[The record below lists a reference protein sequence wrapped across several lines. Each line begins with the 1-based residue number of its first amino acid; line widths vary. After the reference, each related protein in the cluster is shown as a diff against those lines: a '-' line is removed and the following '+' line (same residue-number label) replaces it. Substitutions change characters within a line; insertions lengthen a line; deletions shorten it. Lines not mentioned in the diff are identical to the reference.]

1 MAQEPGVKVGLVAG
15 EASGDMLGGS
25 LLQALRA
32 RAPGLSAMGVAGEEM
47 RAAGCRPL
55 VHASEL
61 AVMGLVEVIAHLPR
75 LLKLR
80 RQLARQFA
88 TWRPDVF
95 VGIDAPEFNLGLE
108 SRLRRQGIPTVQYVS
123 PSVWAWRGGRVRK
136 IARSADLVLCLLPFE
151 KQFYDNHNIRAVF
164 VGHPLAER
172 ITRQPDTSTARRE
185 LGLADEGEWLA
196 LLPGSRIGEVTR
208 LANDFAETIAW
219 LRERRPSM
227 RFVAALASA
236 ECETIFRAAL
246 RRITPPVG
254 IHMIRGRSHEVMAA
268 ADVLLVASGTAT
280 LEAALIGRPMVVTY
294 RLAQATQWLLKWPG
308 LLKIDRFALPNLVAG
323 EDLVPEIINDD
334 VSVEALGQAI
344 LRELDDTGRR
354 QYLDGRFRD
363 IRQMLKHNAAERAA
377 AAILDL
383 AAGRSGE

>member
-1 MAQEPGVKVGLVAG
+1 MAQEPGVKVALVAG

-55 VHASEL
+55 VDASEL

-151 KQFYDNHNIRAVF
+151 KQFYDDHNIRAVF

-185 LGLADEGEWLA
+185 LGLADDGEWLA

-334 VSVEALGQAI
+334 VSVEALGKAI

>member
-1 MAQEPGVKVGLVAG
+1 MAQEPGVKVALVAG

-55 VHASEL
+55 VNASEL

-151 KQFYDNHNIRAVF
+151 KQFYDDHNIRAVF

-185 LGLADEGEWLA
+185 LGLADDGEWLA

>member
-1 MAQEPGVKVGLVAG
+1 MAQEPGVKVALVAG

-55 VHASEL
+55 VDASEL

-151 KQFYDNHNIRAVF
+151 KQFYDDHNIRAVF

-185 LGLADEGEWLA
+185 LGLADDGEWLA

>member
-25 LLQALRA
+25 LLQAMHA
-32 RAPGLSAMGVAGEEM
+32 RATGLSAMGVAGEEM

-61 AVMGLVEVIAHLPR
+61 AVMGLVEVISHLPR
-75 LLKLR
+75 LLALR
-80 RQLARQFA
+80 RKLARQFA
-88 TWRPDVF
+88 AWRPDVF

-108 SRLRRQGIPTVQYVS
+108 ARLRRQGIPTVQYVS
-123 PSVWAWRGGRVRK
+123 PSVWAWRSGRVKK

-151 KQFYDNHNIRAVF
+151 KQFYDDHNIRAVF

-185 LGLADEGEWLA
+185 LGLADDGEWLA

-208 LANDFAETIAW
+208 LAKDFAETIAW

-236 ECETIFRAAL
+236 ESETIFREAI
-246 RRITPPVG
+246 RRITPPVE

-354 QYLDGRFRD
+354 QYLDGRFLD
-363 IRQMLKHNAAERAA
+363 IRRMLKHNAAERAA
-377 AAILDL
+377 ASILDL
-383 AAGRSGE
+383 AAGRIGE

>member
-88 TWRPDVF
+88 AWRPDVF

-151 KQFYDNHNIRAVF
+151 KQFYDDHNIRAVF

-185 LGLADEGEWLA
+185 LGLADDGEWLA

-219 LRERRPSM
+219 LRDRRPSM

>member
-55 VHASEL
+55 GHASEL

-151 KQFYDNHNIRAVF
+151 KQFYDDHNIRAVF

-185 LGLADEGEWLA
+185 LGLADDGEWLA

>member
-75 LLKLR
+75 LIKLR
-80 RQLARQFA
+80 RKLARQFA

-108 SRLRRQGIPTVQYVS
+108 SRLRRQGIPTVHYVS

-151 KQFYDNHNIRAVF
+151 KQFYDDHNIRAVF

-185 LGLADEGEWLA
+185 LGLADDGEWLA

-246 RRITPPVG
+246 RRITPPVE
-254 IHMIRGRSHEVMAA
+254 IHLIRGRSHEVMAA

-308 LLKIDRFALPNLVAG
+308 LLKIDRFALPNLVTG

-383 AAGRSGE
+383 AAGRIGE

>member
-15 EASGDMLGGS
+15 EASGDILGGS
-25 LLQALRA
+25 LLQAMRT

-47 RAAGCRPL
+47 IAEGCQPL

-80 RQLARQFA
+80 RKLARQFA

-108 SRLRRQGIPTVQYVS
+108 SRLRRQGIPTVHYVS

-151 KQFYDNHNIRAVF
+151 KQFYDDHNIRAVF

-172 ITRQPDTSTARRE
+172 ITQQPGTSTARRE
-185 LGLADEGEWLA
+185 LGLADDGEWLA

-219 LRERRPSM
+219 LRDRRPSM

-236 ECETIFRAAL
+236 ESETIFREAI
-246 RRITPPVG
+246 RRITPPVEV
-254 IHMIRGRSHEVMAA
+254 HLIRGRSHEVMAA

-363 IRQMLKHNAAERAA
+363 IRRMLKHNAAERAA
-377 AAILDL
+377 ACILDL

>member
-55 VHASEL
+55 VDASEL

-123 PSVWAWRGGRVRK
+123 PSVWAGRGGRVRK

-151 KQFYDNHNIRAVF
+151 KQFYDDHNIRAVF

-185 LGLADEGEWLA
+185 LGLADDGEWLA

>member
-151 KQFYDNHNIRAVF
+151 KQFYDDHNIRAVF

-185 LGLADEGEWLA
+185 LGLADDGEWLA

-246 RRITPPVG
+246 RRITPPVE
-254 IHMIRGRSHEVMAA
+254 IHLIRGRSHEVMAA

-308 LLKIDRFALPNLVAG
+308 LLKIDRFALPNLVTG

-383 AAGRSGE
+383 AAGRIGE

>member
-1 MAQEPGVKVGLVAG
+1 MAQEPGVKVALVAG

-55 VHASEL
+55 VDASEL

-151 KQFYDNHNIRAVF
+151 KQFYDDHNIRAVF
-164 VGHPLAER
+164 VGHPLAENSGWPM
-172 ITRQPDTSTARRE
+172 TGS
-185 LGLADEGEWLA
+185 
-196 LLPGSRIGEVTR
+196 GSRGCR
-208 LANDFAETIAW
+208 A
-219 LRERRPSM
+219 
-227 RFVAALASA
+227 AALA
-236 ECETIFRAAL
+236 R
-246 RRITPPVG
+246 
-254 IHMIRGRSHEVMAA
+254 
-268 ADVLLVASGTAT
+268 
-280 LEAALIGRPMVVTY
+280 
-294 RLAQATQWLLKWPG
+294 
-308 LLKIDRFALPNLVAG
+308 
-323 EDLVPEIINDD
+323 
-334 VSVEALGQAI
+334 
-344 LRELDDTGRR
+344 
-354 QYLDGRFRD
+354 
-363 IRQMLKHNAAERAA
+363 
-377 AAILDL
+377 
-383 AAGRSGE
+383 

>member
-151 KQFYDNHNIRAVF
+151 KQFYDDHNIRAVF

>member
-47 RAAGCRPL
+47 IAAGCQPL
-55 VHASEL
+55 VQASEL

-80 RQLARQFA
+80 RKLARQFA

-151 KQFYDNHNIRAVF
+151 KQFYDDHNIRAVF

-185 LGLADEGEWLA
+185 LGLADDGEWLA

-246 RRITPPVG
+246 RRITPPVE

-383 AAGRSGE
+383 AAGRIGE

>member
-1 MAQEPGVKVGLVAG
+1 MAQEPGVKVALVAG

-55 VHASEL
+55 VDASEL

-151 KQFYDNHNIRAVF
+151 KQFYDDHNIRAVF

-185 LGLADEGEWLA
+185 LGLADDGEWLA

-344 LRELDDTGRR
+344 LRELDDNGRR

>member
-55 VHASEL
+55 GHASEL

-151 KQFYDNHNIRAVF
+151 KQFYDDHNIRAVF

-185 LGLADEGEWLA
+185 LGLADDGEWLA

-254 IHMIRGRSHEVMAA
+254 IHIIRGRSHEVMAA

-294 RLAQATQWLLKWPG
+294 RLAPASRLLLKWPG
-308 LLKIDRFALPNLVAG
+308 LLTTSRFALPNLIAG
-323 EDLVPEIINDD
+323 EDLVPEILQDD
-334 VSVEALGQAI
+334 ISAEALGQAI
-344 LRELDDTGRR
+344 LRELDDAARR
-354 QYLDGRFRD
+354 QYLDGRFRE
-363 IRQMLKHNAAERAA
+363 IQRMLRRNAAERAA

-383 AAGRSGE
+383 AAGRIDE

>member
-1 MAQEPGVKVGLVAG
+1 MAQDPGVKVALVAG

-55 VHASEL
+55 VDASEL

-151 KQFYDNHNIRAVF
+151 KQFYDDHNIRAVF

-185 LGLADEGEWLA
+185 LGLADDGEWLA

-344 LRELDDTGRR
+344 LRELDDNGRR

>member
-55 VHASEL
+55 VDASEL

-151 KQFYDNHNIRAVF
+151 KQFYDDHNIRAVF

-185 LGLADEGEWLA
+185 LGLADDGEWLA